1 MKLRIR
7 FTKHGAVR
15 YIGHLDMQR
24 FFQRANRRA
33 DIKVVYSEGFSPH
46 QKMSFA
52 MPLSVGYESDAEYFD
67 LEVAEAASS
76 EDVIRRLNEQMT
88 DGIEVTGCVL
98 LPDDSENAMASV
110 RAADYTICFREG
122 YVPPFD
128 ISKTVE
134 DVIKDEAFTIK
145 KPVKKKKAN
154 SSSLVICLILIAVL
168 LATTI
173 GALIYG
179 VKQHNQYVKVNTE
192 NVQLKANEDKYKKE
206 IADKDATIAN
216 LTAQINNQGQNSGD
230 NTPSQGKLVYKIG
243 DGPLHFRV
251 SPTSDADATTY
262 NGASLANNGEEY
274 NVIEIVNDKDLGD
287 QVKWAKLADNI
298 YFCVDDNG
306 NVYAKKS

>member
-1 MKLRIR
+1 MASKNDYKNYDDD
-7 FTKHGAVR
+7 T
-15 YIGHLDMQR
+15 LDIPDFVEDKTSTESSVDMSI
-24 FFQRANRRA
+24 F
-33 DIKVVYSEGFSPH
+33 
-46 QKMSFA
+46 KMSDDEIYDDDN
-52 MPLSVGYESDAEYFD
+52 SEEN
-67 LEVAEAASS
+67 
-76 EDVIRRLNEQMT
+76 EDVEY
-88 DGIEVTGCVL
+88 
-98 LPDDSENAMASV
+98 DD
-110 RAADYTICFREG
+110 DF
-122 YVPPFD
+122 
-128 ISKTVE
+128 
-134 DVIKDEAFTIK
+134 

-216 LTAQINNQGQNSGD
+216 LTAQINNQGQSSGD
-230 NTPSQGKLVYKIG
+230 NTPSQGKLVYKIV

-306 NVYAKKS
+306 NVYAKKAN